1 MNILSSLLFAIS
13 ANADN
18 FVVALSYGINKI
30 RIGLSS
36 NLLISLITLT
46 GTVLSMSLIKIISS
60 PVPENIANLIG
71 SAMLIL
77 IGVWTIVKPLLKKI
91 DSDGII
97 DNPEKADKDNSST
110 IDAKESITLGLALT
124 LNNVG
129 LGIGASITGLNI
141 VLTSLLT
148 FGLSL
153 LMIVVGYFVGSYYL
167 SKVFSKRATIV
178 SGLVI
183 IVLGVNVYLV

>member
-30 RIGLSS
+30 RIGFSS

-46 GTVLSMSLIKIISS
+46 GTALSMSLIKIISS

-71 SAMLIL
+71 SVMLIL
-77 IGVWTIVKPLLKKI
+77 IGVWTIVKPLLKKT

-110 IDAKESITLGLALT
+110 IDARESITLGLALT

-153 LMIVVGYFVGSYYL
+153 LMIVVGHFVGSYYL

>member
-167 SKVFSKRATIV
+167 SKVFSKRATIA